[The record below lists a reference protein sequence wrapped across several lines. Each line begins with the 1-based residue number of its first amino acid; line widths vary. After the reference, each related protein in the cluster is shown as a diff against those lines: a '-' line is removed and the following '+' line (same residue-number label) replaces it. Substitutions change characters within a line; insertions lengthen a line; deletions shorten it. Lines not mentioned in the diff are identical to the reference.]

1 MDNRRS
7 MLDGPFSG
15 GNPPRAGVN
24 ANVPRSPGLL
34 DPIISDQGN
43 NLGDTA
49 YVLLANPFDVRV
61 VSGSDGNSP
70 VATYTGITPGYQYTQ
85 LAYDYILA
93 MMFDNFRMRQEPASS
108 VINDI
113 IANIADI
120 ARMVGIYCTALTL
133 KQSRDPEMFQ
143 RARALE
149 LHNTLDDMMN
159 VLTYLPLPANVL
171 KLVTKYVRLMDV
183 SSVDNYQNIGFLV
196 SGDFAAFQALFV
208 NVRSRSLALNFMRKM
223 YPLVGQIGGGDPSF
237 NPDVMEAWVNAT
249 LHAPTGSG
257 YSPYLVYGG
266 SSQEPQQLAS
276 GGVLHSVINTTT
288 NRVWTVTGFGIPG
301 SGFGA
306 TPSQRSYL
314 PFICRWNG
322 TSDAAVTRVAASAN
336 YSVAASVH
344 TAARV
349 LDADLAR
356 NISHEYNMSYDG
368 SVGPNNYLTFDQSTG
383 ALGAAEQLTEGNTR
397 YRVSAGFSL
406 AQLSYS
412 LDGNIMT
419 VLYNM
424 LAP

>member
-15 GNPPRAGVN
+15 AQPPRTGVN
-24 ANVPRSPGLL
+24 AAVPRSPGLL

-43 NLGDTA
+43 NLGDTC
-49 YVLLANPFDVRV
+49 YILLSNPFDPRV
-61 VSGSDGNSP
+61 VAGSDGNVP
-70 VATYTGITPGYQYTQ
+70 VATYSGITPGYQYTQ
-85 LAYDYILA
+85 LAYDYLLA
-93 MMFDNFRMRQEPASS
+93 MMFDNFRMRQEPAAT

-113 IANIADI
+113 IASISDI

-159 VLTYLPLPANVL
+159 VLSYLPCPSNVL

-196 SGDFAAFQALFV
+196 SGDFNAFQALFQ
-208 NVRSRSLALNFMRKM
+208 NVRSRSLALNYMRKL
-223 YPLVGQIGGGDPSF
+223 YPLVGQIGGGDPTF
-237 NPDVMEAWVNAT
+237 NPDVMEMWTNAT

-257 YSPYLVYGG
+257 FSPYLVYGG

-276 GGVLHSVINTTT
+276 GGVLHSVINGA
-288 NRVWTVTGFGIPG
+288 RVWTVTGFGIPG
-301 SGFGA
+301 SGFGGA
-306 TPSQRSYL
+306 PSQRTYV

-322 TSDAAVTRVAASAN
+322 TSDAAVMPSTASAA
-336 YSVAASVH
+336 YSVATSVH

-349 LDADLAR
+349 LDSDLAR
-356 NISHEYNMSYDG
+356 NIAHEYNMSYDG

-383 ALGAAEQLTEGNTR
+383 AVGTAEQLTEGNTR

-406 AQLSYS
+406 AQMSYS